1 MVTEAPVPG
10 QVQQLPKHKVKVK
23 KEGQRACNE
32 KDEKGKICGGHL
44 KRWFYASD
52 VVEKACGDVEK
63 AWGPDR
69 EVYRCE
75 NCKALYLPNP
85 TDPSADVDVAAA
97 YTAAS
102 RLLAT
107 GARRVAEEEVRH
119 CRPRDPKSSLLP
131 DQYIQASPA
140 RRMMHDLIEPGLNE
154 GYQPLLAHKEEYCRI
169 AQVLAIMLASSYPEV
184 GTLERLTCTVDTGT
198 ANVVLQIADPV
209 SPGELRRVVLVPE
222 AWGDSPGTWL
232 ASWLKTYFEE
242 RRRMGLLEEGTHTV
256 IHPQWLEQRE
266 LEAAVDTVDW
276 NDYPGTYI
284 VEVYTIGGHFRSQR
298 GKRVV

>member
-85 TDPSADVDVAAA
+85 TDPS
-97 YTAAS
+97 
-102 RLLAT
+102 
-107 GARRVAEEEVRH
+107 
-119 CRPRDPKSSLLP
+119 
-131 DQYIQASPA
+131 
-140 RRMMHDLIEPGLNE
+140 GLNVA
-154 GYQPLLAHKEEYCRI
+154 GRGQLSVFGLTLPPKE
-169 AQVLAIMLASSYPEV
+169 
-184 GTLERLTCTVDTGT
+184 T
-198 ANVVLQIADPV
+198 
-209 SPGELRRVVLVPE
+209 
-222 AWGDSPGTWL
+222 
-232 ASWLKTYFEE
+232 K
-242 RRRMGLLEEGTHTV
+242 
-256 IHPQWLEQRE
+256 
-266 LEAAVDTVDW
+266 
-276 NDYPGTYI
+276 
-284 VEVYTIGGHFRSQR
+284 
-298 GKRVV
+298 